1 MPKKDLN
8 KVIFIVG
15 PTLTYGVLG
24 MVGFSSWL
32 IGDSYP
38 NINVDGEA
46 GDIVDE
52 RLKFTY
58 NSMVNSKINF
68 DSFAFDSAGSVTSSV
83 DSNEQL
89 EIQLRG
95 VLDGYN
101 YENWS
106 LLRFN
111 IRIEPQYRTK
121 YRELIDLGY
130 FVEPSFNDLYKDD
143 TNVTSIITTYGS
155 YWTGSVINNS
165 RQFTLKYAFSW
176 GSLFNYENPSIFFDS
191 EHFNGIKKGNSYTYK
206 EKKEIL
212 NNLNEINGA
221 KYSLYLDSVDL
232 NSTHKV
238 IFNSNGGSFSSIDNS
253 STITKENLINHD
265 KIIMPSCYKD
275 SFKFVG
281 WKINDKTYKQ
291 GEEVYIDQLFNG
303 ITNTELT
310 LNAEFEDL
318 RTSGTI
324 TVLSGAN
331 YASISASLCI
341 YSSKYGSSITPL
353 TSSTTV

>member
-46 GDIVDE
+46 GGIVDE

-83 DSNEQL
+83 NANEQL

-95 VLDGYN
+95 VLDSYN

-111 IRIEPQYRTK
+111 IRIDYVN
-121 YRELIDLGY
+121 
-130 FVEPSFNDLYKDD
+130 F
-143 TNVTSIITTYGS
+143 
-155 YWTGSVINNS
+155 
-165 RQFTLKYAFSW
+165 
-176 GSLFNYENPSIFFDS
+176 
-191 EHFNGIKKGNSYTYK
+191 
-206 EKKEIL
+206 
-212 NNLNEINGA
+212 
-221 KYSLYLDSVDL
+221 
-232 NSTHKV
+232 
-238 IFNSNGGSFSSIDNS
+238 
-253 STITKENLINHD
+253 
-265 KIIMPSCYKD
+265 
-275 SFKFVG
+275 
-281 WKINDKTYKQ
+281 
-291 GEEVYIDQLFNG
+291 
-303 ITNTELT
+303 
-310 LNAEFEDL
+310 
-318 RTSGTI
+318 
-324 TVLSGAN
+324 
-331 YASISASLCI
+331 
-341 YSSKYGSSITPL
+341 
-353 TSSTTV
+353 